1 MADEEKEDMP
11 DIAPLAFEES
21 KSPEAAAPPPPPGKI
36 LVDEILD
43 DAAAHTAAL
52 ETSLTTHQSEL
63 RRLKGLL
70 AERCIPDAL
79 VCPITTEIYEDPVM
93 AADGFSYE
101 RRAIESW
108 LGRGKRTSPK
118 TNAELPHAFLVPNR
132 HLKAMCQQFLDEVR
146 EVEEA
151 GG

>member
-1 MADEEKEDMP
+1 MTASHATMA
-11 DIAPLAFEES
+11 AS
-21 KSPEAAAPPPPPGKI
+21 GAAA
-36 LVDEILD
+36 ER
-43 DAAAHTAAL
+43 TAADG
-52 ETSLTTHQSEL
+52 TAAGGARQSLMGRPRT
-63 RRLKGLL
+63 
-70 AERCIPDAL
+70 ER
-79 VCPITTEIYEDPVM
+79 M

-118 TNAELPHAFLVPNR
+118 TNEELPHAFLVPNR